1 MGIEI
6 RVRVKIWNKFYL
18 PHKKYMRSK
27 ADKSTPEKV
36 PHFHKYIIFMEL
48 QNKDIQ
54 YAVKSTE
61 VRSCH

>member
-1 MGIEI
+1 
-6 RVRVKIWNKFYL
+6 
-18 PHKKYMRSK
+18 MRSK

-54 YAVKSTE
+54 YAVRSTE
-61 VRSCH
+61 VRNSH